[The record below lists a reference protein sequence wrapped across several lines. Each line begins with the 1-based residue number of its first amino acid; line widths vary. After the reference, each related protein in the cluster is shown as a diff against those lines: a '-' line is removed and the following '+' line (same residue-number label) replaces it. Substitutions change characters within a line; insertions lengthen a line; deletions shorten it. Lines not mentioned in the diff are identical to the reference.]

1 MADKL
6 TVREWLE
13 ERRQN
18 ALTIAASEGVSDP
31 AAWREDADYFRRAV
45 EAINRGDTLRAL
57 WLEWLDGMYEGPALL
72 RRVRL
77 AVHGPLRKPDGTSGV
92 SVARVKTLPTQPPI
106 AAQEKDA
113 P

>member
-45 EAINRGDTLRAL
+45 EAIDRGDTLRAL
-57 WLEWLDGMYEGPALL
+57 WLEWLDGVYDGKDLL
-72 RRVRL
+72 RRVKL
-77 AVHGPLRKPDGTSGV
+77 AVHGPLRKPGTAGV
-92 SVARVKTLPTQPPI
+92 KENSDAR
-106 AAQEKDA
+106 
-113 P
+113 